1 MGNLRS
7 KAQQSLSHLTPTSSE
22 KPSSVRDSSEA
33 SDTESLC
40 SDAMGDMNSNAQHQ
54 HSLTHLVPTSFEK
67 PPSVRDSSEAS
78 DIESLSSDATLEVS
92 LCFDDEVEL
101 QRNFQKIMHQHTDDV
116 IKKWGNSEQ
125 WVLELRDGKR
135 VAVPIQFSS
144 SPGHDIVG
152 VDDSNHLA
160 IVPGRATESEELNSE
175 TEKGIDVFVED
186 WSSDFCSEE
195 AFQFS
200 DSSPPLTV
208 DPLAFA
214 LPLDATD
221 FSVKPTSLV
230 VDTVL
235 GKGSYSAWFKDKFS
249 GFDDFLGT
257 SLKGLEEPATA
268 FLLAVEN
275 EIQQRAFKDKID
287 KSEKSSGW
295 KGIRELRGLF
305 SSVNYGSASAR
316 RSSYGKD
323 KALFASQ

>member
-1 MGNLRS
+1 M
-7 KAQQSLSHLTPTSSE
+7 
-22 KPSSVRDSSEA
+22 RDNSEA
-33 SDTESLC
+33 SDT
-40 SDAMGDMNSNAQHQ
+40 
-54 HSLTHLVPTSFEK
+54 
-67 PPSVRDSSEAS
+67 
-78 DIESLSSDATLEVS
+78 ESLSSDATLEVS
-92 LCFDDEVEL
+92 LCSDDDVDL
-101 QRNFQKIMHQHTDDV
+101 QRNIQQIMHQHTDDV

-144 SPGHDIVG
+144 PPGDDIVG

-160 IVPGRATESEELNSE
+160 IVPGRATESKDLNSE
-175 TEKGIDVFVED
+175 AEKGIDVFVED

-195 AFQFS
+195 ASQYS

-208 DPLAFA
+208 DPLAFS
-214 LPLDATD
+214 LSLDATD
-221 FSVKPTSLV
+221 FSDKPASLV
-230 VDTVL
+230 VDTLL
-235 GKGSYSAWFKDKFS
+235 GKCSYSDWFKDKFS

-257 SLKGLEEPATA
+257 SLKGLEEPAIA

-287 KSEKSSGW
+287 NFEKSSGR

-305 SSVNYGSASAR
+305 SSVNYGSASSR

-323 KALFASQ
+323 KALFAPQ

>member
-1 MGNLRS
+1 M
-7 KAQQSLSHLTPTSSE
+7 
-22 KPSSVRDSSEA
+22 RDNSEA
-33 SDTESLC
+33 SDT
-40 SDAMGDMNSNAQHQ
+40 
-54 HSLTHLVPTSFEK
+54 
-67 PPSVRDSSEAS
+67 
-78 DIESLSSDATLEVS
+78 ESLSSDATLEVS
-92 LCFDDEVEL
+92 LCSDDDVDL
-101 QRNFQKIMHQHTDDV
+101 QRNIQQIMHQHTDDV

-144 SPGHDIVG
+144 PPGDDIVG

-160 IVPGRATESEELNSE
+160 IVPGRATESKDLNSE
-175 TEKGIDVFVED
+175 SEKGIDVFVED

-195 AFQFS
+195 ASQYS

-208 DPLAFA
+208 DPLAFS
-214 LPLDATD
+214 LPLGATD
-221 FSVKPTSLV
+221 ISDQPATLV
-230 VDTVL
+230 DDTLL
-235 GKGSYSAWFKDKFS
+235 GKGSYSKWFKDKFS

-275 EIQQRAFKDKID
+275 EIQQRTFKDKID
-287 KSEKSSGW
+287 KSEKSSGR

-305 SSVNYGSASAR
+305 SSVNYGSASSR

-323 KALFASQ
+323 KAIFASQ

>member
-1 MGNLRS
+1 MGNMRS
-7 KAQQSLSHLTPTSSE
+7 NAQHSLTHLVPTSSE
-22 KPSSVRDSSEA
+22 KPPSVRDSSEA
-33 SDTESLC
+33 SDTESL
-40 SDAMGDMNSNAQHQ
+40 
-54 HSLTHLVPTSFEK
+54 
-67 PPSVRDSSEAS
+67 
-78 DIESLSSDATLEVS
+78 SSDATLEVS
-92 LCFDDEVEL
+92 LCSDDDVDL
-101 QRNFQKIMHQHTDDV
+101 QRNIQQIMHQHTDDV

-144 SPGHDIVG
+144 PPGDDIVG

-160 IVPGRATESEELNSE
+160 IVPGRATESKDLNSE
-175 TEKGIDVFVED
+175 AEKGIDVFVED

-195 AFQFS
+195 ASQFS
-200 DSSPPLTV
+200 DSSPPLSV
-208 DPLAFA
+208 DPLAFS

-221 FSVKPTSLV
+221 FSDKPASLV
-230 VDTVL
+230 VDTLL
-235 GKGSYSAWFKDKFS
+235 GKGSYSDWFKDKFS
-249 GFDDFLGT
+249 DFDDFLGT

-287 KSEKSSGW
+287 KSEKSAGR

-316 RSSYGKD
+316 RFSYGKD
-323 KALFASQ
+323 KALFAPQ

>member
-1 MGNLRS
+1 M
-7 KAQQSLSHLTPTSSE
+7 
-22 KPSSVRDSSEA
+22 RDNSEA
-33 SDTESLC
+33 SDT
-40 SDAMGDMNSNAQHQ
+40 
-54 HSLTHLVPTSFEK
+54 
-67 PPSVRDSSEAS
+67 
-78 DIESLSSDATLEVS
+78 ESLSSDATLEVS
-92 LCFDDEVEL
+92 LCSDDEVDL
-101 QRNFQKIMHQHTDDV
+101 QRNIQQIMHQHTDDV

-144 SPGHDIVG
+144 PPGDDIVG

-160 IVPGRATESEELNSE
+160 IVPGRATESKDLNSE
-175 TEKGIDVFVED
+175 AEKGIDVFVED

-195 AFQFS
+195 ASQYS

-208 DPLAFA
+208 DPLAFS
-214 LPLDATD
+214 LSLDATD
-221 FSVKPTSLV
+221 FSDKPASLV
-230 VDTVL
+230 VDTLL
-235 GKGSYSAWFKDKFS
+235 GKCSYSDWFKDKFS

-257 SLKGLEEPATA
+257 SLKGLEEPAIA

-287 KSEKSSGW
+287 KSEKSAGR

-316 RSSYGKD
+316 RFSYGKD
-323 KALFASQ
+323 KALFAPQ